1 MRIIALVTQK
11 GGCGKSTL
19 ALSLAVAAH
28 GPRCKT
34 IILDTDPQR
43 TVSDWWH
50 DREAAT
56 PDCIEIRD
64 NQQISRAIE
73 LAEIQGFDFVFVD
86 TPGRDDPINARVIS
100 VADFCL
106 IPCRPAMADMRA
118 QRPTVD
124 VVKRLDKGG
133 GFVLMQTPPRGP
145 RFREAQRGLGVYGL
159 PVAPTSVVH
168 RQSYN
173 DAYAVGMGVTE
184 YDPQGKAAQ
193 EISALWQWVKT
204 KIGKVR

>member
-1 MRIIALVTQK
+1 MRTIALVTQK

-34 IILDTDPQR
+34 LILDTDPQH
-43 TVSDWWH
+43 TLFDWWH
-50 DREAAT
+50 DREAST
-56 PDCIEIRD
+56 PDCVELQD
-64 NQQISRAIE
+64 SQQISQAIT
-73 LAEIQGFDFVFVD
+73 AANSQGFDLVFID

-124 VVKRLDKGG
+124 VVKRLEKAG
-133 GFVLMQTPPRGP
+133 GFVLMQTPARGP

-159 PVAPTSVVH
+159 PVAPTSIVH

-173 DAYAVGMGVTE
+173 DAYAIGMGVTE
-184 YDPQGKAAQ
+184 FEPDGKASQ
-193 EISALWQWVKT
+193 EIAALWQWVET
-204 KIGKVR
+204 KIGKLR

>member
-1 MRIIALVTQK
+1 MRTIALVTQK

-34 IILDTDPQR
+34 LILDTDPQH
-43 TVSDWWH
+43 TVFDWWH
-50 DREAAT
+50 DRETST
-56 PDCIEIRD
+56 PDCVEIQD
-64 NQQISRAIE
+64 SQQISQAIT
-73 LAEIQGFDFVFVD
+73 AADRQGFDLVFID

-124 VVKRLDKGG
+124 VVKRLEKGG
-133 GFVLMQTPPRGP
+133 GFVLMQTPARGP

-159 PVAPTSVVH
+159 PVAPTSIVY

-173 DAYAVGMGVTE
+173 DAYAAGMGVTE
-184 YDPQGKAAQ
+184 FEPGGKASE
-193 EISALWQWVKT
+193 EIAALWQWVKT
-204 KIGKVR
+204 KIGKFR

>member
-1 MRIIALVTQK
+1 MRTIALVTQK

-28 GPRCKT
+28 GPRCK
-34 IILDTDPQR
+34 ILILDTDPQH
-43 TVSDWWH
+43 TLFDWWH
-50 DREAAT
+50 DREAST
-56 PDCIEIRD
+56 PDCVELQD
-64 NQQISRAIE
+64 SQQISQAIT
-73 LAEIQGFDFVFVD
+73 AANSQGFDLVFID

-124 VVKRLDKGG
+124 VVKRLEKAG
-133 GFVLMQTPPRGP
+133 GFVLMQTPARGP

-159 PVAPTSVVH
+159 PVAPTSIVH

-173 DAYAVGMGVTE
+173 DAYAIGMGVTE
-184 YDPQGKAAQ
+184 FEPDGKASQ
-193 EISALWQWVKT
+193 EIAALWQWVET
-204 KIGKVR
+204 KIGKLR

>member
-1 MRIIALVTQK
+1 MRTIALVTQK

-34 IILDTDPQR
+34 LIFDTDPQH
-43 TVSDWWH
+43 TLFDWWH
-50 DREAAT
+50 DREAST
-56 PDCIEIRD
+56 PDCVELQD
-64 NQQISRAIE
+64 SQQISQAIT
-73 LAEIQGFDFVFVD
+73 AANSQGFDLVFID

-124 VVKRLDKGG
+124 VVKRLEKAG
-133 GFVLMQTPPRGP
+133 GFVLMQTPARGP

-159 PVAPTSVVH
+159 PVAPTSIVH

-173 DAYAVGMGVTE
+173 DAYAIGMGVTE
-184 YDPQGKAAQ
+184 FEPDGKASQ
-193 EISALWQWVKT
+193 EIAALWQWVET
-204 KIGKVR
+204 KIGKLR